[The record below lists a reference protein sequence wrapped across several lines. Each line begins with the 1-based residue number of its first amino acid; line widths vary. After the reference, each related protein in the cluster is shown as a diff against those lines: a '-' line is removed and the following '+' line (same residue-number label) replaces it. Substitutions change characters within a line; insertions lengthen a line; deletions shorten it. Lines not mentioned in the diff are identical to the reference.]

1 MSSFIHSSD
10 RYDYHTGTRME
21 CEEKETPTQLPLST
35 ICQGTLHAII
45 CFRFFNSLAITPIR
59 LSITGK

>member
-1 MSSFIHSSD
+1 
-10 RYDYHTGTRME
+10 ME